1 MTAYTMT
8 TLTLHIHRLGV
19 LCEAI
24 MKPHPPT
31 SGVAICDSGD
41 DYLEADVHLATY
53 GKVTA
58 EGTTSILQYAPENG
72 DRTQALFCAPCCA
85 PSLVRAL
92 SGLAHG

>member
-1 MTAYTMT
+1 MA
-8 TLTLHIHRLGV
+8 R
-19 LCEAI
+19 
-24 MKPHPPT
+24 
-31 SGVAICDSGD
+31 GVAIRICDSGD

-58 EGTTSILQYAPENG
+58 EGTTSILQYACAWEPG
-72 DRTQALFCAPCCA
+72 DRSILKQALFCA